1 MSLNGK
7 KDRITIYEVAKAS
20 NVSLATV
27 SRVINNHPNVR
38 EETRRIVNETIERLS
53 YRPSA
58 LAQGLAK
65 NKSTNIGLVIPSA
78 NYNYISNMLS
88 GMADIAKIYG
98 YLTTLFITKPIEE
111 DNNQMTEKLI
121 TSHVDG
127 AVIYDDKLN
136 DDSLRLIQNYKIP
149 LVIIG
154 REMDGD
160 LLSSIVIDYKTPLLQ
175 VVSNYYKCGGDNIVY
190 LTHDNQGNI
199 LNNLAENVN
208 DFSTAQDKHITFMN
222 VEDNYSLLYERM
234 LEYFKTNKKGYFIVP
249 RDSFALAIVNAAI
262 ESGLS
267 VPDDIEVLS
276 IIGTKYSYM
285 HRPMISSLNVD
296 MFEVGSI
303 AMRMLTK
310 ILDNSLKSK
319 VFRFKAEYVSRQSTK
334 K

>member
-208 DFSTAQDKHITFMN
+208 DFSTAQDKHIIFMN

-234 LEYFKTNKKGYFIVP
+234 LEYFKTHKKGYFIVP

>member
-1 MSLNGK
+1 
-7 KDRITIYEVAKAS
+7 
-20 NVSLATV
+20 
-27 SRVINNHPNVR
+27 
-38 EETRRIVNETIERLS
+38 
-53 YRPSA
+53 
-58 LAQGLAK
+58 
-65 NKSTNIGLVIPSA
+65 
-78 NYNYISNMLS
+78 MLS

-234 LEYFKTNKKGYFIVP
+234 LEYFKTHKKGYFIVP